1 MIDGRRILGVIP
13 ARGGSRG
20 LPGKN
25 IASLGGRPLIS
36 WTIAAAGGADLI
48 DRCIVSTDD
57 PEIANAARE
66 SGGEVPFMR
75 PADLAADDTPGV
87 DPILHACD
95 QIDGYDIVVMLQPT
109 SPLRRSSDIDGA
121 IRHMV
126 GGGYRT
132 CVSVVDTKH
141 HPNWLVRVEDDGRLR
156 RYDNK
161 PLIPRRQDLP
171 PIYALNGAVYAADV
185 ATLRRERTFLT
196 NDTGAYVMP
205 PDRSFDIDSV
215 SDLRCCEAMLDGN
228 VIDPEAG

>member
-1 MIDGRRILGVIP
+1 MIDGRKVLGVIP

-25 IASLGGRPLIS
+25 IAALGGRPLIS
-36 WTIAAAGGADLI
+36 WTIAAAEGADLI

-57 PEIANAARE
+57 NKIAKAARE

-75 PADLAADDTPGV
+75 PADLATAQTPGV

-109 SPLRRSSDIDGA
+109 SPLRRASDIDHA

-126 GGGYRT
+126 DGGRRT
-132 CVSVVDTKH
+132 CVSVTETKH

-156 RYDNK
+156 RFDDQ
-161 PLIPRRQDLP
+161 PLVPRRQDLP
-171 PIYALNGAVYAADV
+171 PIYALNGAVYVADID
-185 ATLRRERTFLT
+185 TLRRERTFLT
-196 NDTGAYVMP
+196 EDTAAYVMP
-205 PDRSFDIDSV
+205 AERSFDVDSAA
-215 SDLRCCEAMLDGN
+215 DLRCCEAMLGPVRSPPVAD
-228 VIDPEAG
+228 